1 MTMTTE
7 TLLLL
12 PALLHV
18 ALIFVLVFMTG
29 RGRVSAARR
38 GEVRLSDVALDS
50 SKWPDDLRKRANN
63 YQNQFELP
71 VLFYVLIAFL
81 LATRLADAVQVIL
94 AWVFLFSRLVHSY
107 IHTGKNVVVDRF
119 YAFLASVVTLMAMW
133 IWFAVRLLAQ

>member
-1 MTMTTE
+1 
-7 TLLLL
+7 
-12 PALLHV
+12 
-18 ALIFVLVFMTG
+18 MTG